1 MSANKDYSIDDILNE
16 YADLDKAPPVEYNKE
31 KSAIAQ
37 AKAEKELL
45 SLFEE
50 LEEEQREKSYY
61 ENKDFEQNISRNI
74 FSESDSDL
82 TQNSEK
88 QINDEPELTGSRFIN
103 PDIRGY
109 VPFSGAFEKAG
120 MDISQKSSVPEEPD
134 IPDDILPNVQI
145 INQTSEENVLPF
157 DPDTLIDDAVSSSI
171 RLDSVSRPLPEDD
184 DPIDSLLKELDSK
197 KQDISEKNCSTSAFQ
212 DTPEEDTSQET
223 VSVSDSFN
231 YEELTASDNII
242 TDSENKS
249 EESIISD
256 FSDSSENTAAIADN
270 ADDVFENTD
279 DISEIQDDISEDRSF
294 DNNFFESEKS
304 DEQTETDPVAESDT
318 NTESD
323 ISITEEDTSES
334 ADTGNESY
342 ISPVIADNIT
352 EIDDFYNYDSASEII
367 SEEET
372 SEQTSE
378 NSDEHNISETTD
390 NEKSDILSQAIKTE
404 SDTGAKD
411 KTSVSNDNDVK
422 RYSRFSFSGN
432 KKTSSDSDI
441 SDEAEKDATR
451 RFSVS
456 HLNKEEHTNIT
467 EDSDTKEAKPEEH
480 TEDNSEKSVKNS
492 FLSKIRKAVENEA
505 VKNEEENKT
514 SSDFSYRSATRIQD
528 KPTKIIKNPVNN
540 IRYAHNDDDDMLN
553 PKIARKKNEHK
564 KKKLKSEVENLDLEI
579 KKESFTEESETPS
592 LITKLKGIKDSILS
606 DFTGPK
612 TLEQKNQN
620 FNIKSSPEVGFLSID
635 VPINDGNSE
644 DEISNEDSSSFGRL
658 FTKLGSSFEKSAENK
673 IDDYNSPKDAT
684 VILEDLYNLKKGLS
698 VKLIIQIIASLLS
711 FYLCASSL
719 YKLPVPGALNLDSSP
734 HKFAFALFII
744 SAIVFFTSFSVI
756 SSGIKNIFLKKADC
770 DSLVA
775 VSMLFCTIAAAVSA
789 ESSIMLQRNSIY
801 IFTPVAIA
809 GMMLN
814 TIGKHL
820 IVNRAINNF
829 DAVITTGDKH
839 SLVYIDNEKEAEQL
853 TRGVINDYPILTA
866 TRKTGFSSDFLKYTY
881 STDIADKLCKKLLP
895 VSLILSLLLAF
906 IAALVYSKSINT
918 FSVSFIMSAFTMFL
932 ASSSFFGASI
942 VVNVPL
948 ADAAAEVEDNESIIL
963 GYQSIDDFY
972 DTNAH
977 LISSKD
983 LFPSSSIKLCAMK
996 MFSNTKIDDALVA
1009 ASSLVINSD
1018 SIFSGMFDEI
1028 IDHNRSLLKKV
1039 ENFSFEDSMGI
1050 CGWISNKRVL
1060 FGNRQLMLSHNIEGL
1075 PPKSKE
1081 KDLTGKGKIPVYLSI
1096 SGNLATM
1103 FIIKLNADSTV
1114 RESLEIFKN
1123 NDISLIVK
1131 SIDSIVT
1138 CSRISKIYDFPEEM
1152 LSIVPGE
1159 LHQIV
1164 QKASEPAEK
1173 YSSSVIC
1180 KGNILSAAKALSN
1193 IRKIHHSSVTALILQ
1208 SVAVVIAVLVSILF
1222 MCTGMLTALSPIMII
1237 LYQGIWLLITLLI
1250 IKVRS

>member
-1 MSANKDYSIDDILNE
+1 MPANKDYSIDDILNE

-31 KSAIAQ
+31 QSAIAQ

-50 LEEEQREKSYY
+50 LEEEQRIKSYS
-61 ENKDFEQNISRNI
+61 ESNDSELKNSRDI
-74 FSESDSDL
+74 FSDSDTNTL
-82 TQNSEK
+82 QAAETQNS
-88 QINDEPELTGSRFIN
+88 DEQELTGTKFIN

-120 MDISQKSSVPEEPD
+120 IDISKNSSDSAERD

-145 INQTSEENVLPF
+145 LNQTPKKNNLPF
-157 DPDTLIDDAVSSSI
+157 DPDSIIDDSVSSSI
-171 RLDSVSRPLPEDD
+171 RLDSVNRSVLEDD
-184 DPIDSLLKELDSK
+184 DPIDSLLKELDNK
-197 KQDISEKNCSTSAFQ
+197 KINITEKNGS
-212 DTPEEDTSQET
+212 DTAVQ
-223 VSVSDSFN
+223 
-231 YEELTASDNII
+231 NI
-242 TDSENKS
+242 S
-249 EESIISD
+249 EESPSETEDPFSNSFSFENSSADESISGND
-256 FSDSSENTAAIADN
+256 DEPEKFQSFETSDLSENTNIIEENDSHEIKY
-270 ADDVFENTD
+270 FEYEDINDQTDSGEESEPDLNSSFISNT
-279 DISEIQDDISEDRSF
+279 SED
-294 DNNFFESEKS
+294 SEEEQAS
-304 DEQTETDPVAESDT
+304 DSVYDDTD
-318 NTESD
+318 
-323 ISITEEDTSES
+323 
-334 ADTGNESY
+334 SY
-342 ISPVIADNIT
+342 TAPVIADNIT
-352 EIDDFYNYDSASEII
+352 EINDFYSVDSEPELI
-367 SEEET
+367 SEEEST
-372 SEQTSE
+372 QQITEKPEENQASGASEIE
-378 NSDEHNISETTD
+378 KSDSLKKALQSDIDTAADS
-390 NEKSDILSQAIKTE
+390 NEKSADNS
-404 SDTGAKD
+404 S
-411 KTSVSNDNDVK
+411 DNDVK

-432 KKTSSDSDI
+432 KKAVSVSEIT
-441 SDEAEKDATR
+441 DESEKDATR

-456 HLNKEEHTNIT
+456 KFTRETNKDVSEPLQAEET
-467 EDSDTKEAKPEEH
+467 DTQKPAEES
-480 TEDNSEKSVKNS
+480 SEKPVKSS

-505 VKNEEENKT
+505 AESEEENKT

-528 KPTKIIKNPVNN
+528 KPTKIIKNPENN
-540 IRYAHNDDDDMLN
+540 IRYARNDDDDMLN
-553 PKIARKKNEHK
+553 PKIARKKSEHK

-579 KKESFTEESETPS
+579 QKESAEVTEVSP
-592 LITKLKGIKDSILS
+592 LLTKLKEIKEGILS

-612 TLEQKNQN
+612 TLEEKNQN
-620 FNIKSSPEVGFLSID
+620 FNIKSSPEVGFFSID
-635 VPINDGNSE
+635 VPIDFEKEE
-644 DEISNEDSSSFGRL
+644 DEVPNEDSSSIGKL

-698 VKLIIQIIASLLS
+698 VKLTIQIIAALLS

-719 YKLPVPGALNLDSSP
+719 YKLPVPASLDLALSP

-756 SSGIKNIFLKKADC
+756 SSGIKNIIRRKADC

-801 IFTPVAIA
+801 IFTPVAIT
-809 GMMLN
+809 GLLLN

-839 SLVYIDNEKEAEQL
+839 SLVYVDNEKEAEQL

-895 VSLILSLLLAF
+895 VSLILSLVLAF
-906 IAALVYSKSINT
+906 VAALIYSKSINT
-918 FSVSFIMSAFTMFL
+918 FSLSFIMSAFTMFL

-977 LISSKD
+977 LINSKD

-1028 IDHNRSLLKKV
+1028 IDHDRSLLKKV

-1103 FIIKLNADSTV
+1103 FIIKLNANEMV
-1114 RESLEIFKN
+1114 RESLDIFKD

-1131 SIDSIVT
+1131 SLDSIIT
-1138 CSRISKIYDFPEEM
+1138 CSRISKLYDFPEEM
-1152 LSIVPGE
+1152 ISIIPGE
-1159 LHQIV
+1159 LHKTA

-1173 YSSSVIC
+1173 FSSSVIC
-1180 KGNILSAAKALSN
+1180 KGNLLSAAKALSN

-1208 SVAVVIAVLVSILF
+1208 SVAVVIAVLISILF

-1250 IKVRS
+1250 IKVKS

>member
-1 MSANKDYSIDDILNE
+1 MPANKDYSIDDILNE

-31 KSAIAQ
+31 KSALAQ

-50 LEEEQREKSYY
+50 LEEEQRLKSYS
-61 ENKDFEQNISRNI
+61 ENNDSEPNNSRDI
-74 FSESDSDL
+74 FSDFD
-82 TQNSEK
+82 TDTVRTDEK
-88 QINDEPELTGSRFIN
+88 QVSDEPELTGAKFIN

-120 MDISQKSSVPEEPD
+120 IDYTKQSSGSAERE
-134 IPDDILPNVQI
+134 IPDEILPNVQI
-145 INQTSEENVLPF
+145 LNQGSEKNVLPF
-157 DPDTLIDDAVSSSI
+157 DPDTLADDSFSSSI
-171 RLDSVSRPLPEDD
+171 RLDSFNRPLPEDD

-197 KQDISEKNCSTSAFQ
+197 KTNISEK
-212 DTPEEDTSQET
+212 T
-223 VSVSDSFN
+223 VSD
-231 YEELTASDNII
+231 TAVQ
-242 TDSENKS
+242 NKS
-249 EESIISD
+249 EEIPSKEENFSESSFIFEKAEAETDVISTTDSDDEPEESVSFD
-256 FSDSSENTAAIADN
+256 FSDSAESTDDAIESFSFENINSVSKKTYDQPESDQPESEEKFEDN
-270 ADDVFENTD
+270 ANLSFNDN
-279 DISEIQDDISEDRSF
+279 ISEEEQIPESSF
-294 DNNFFESEKS
+294 D
-304 DEQTETDPVAESDT
+304 DTDSY
-318 NTESD
+318 
-323 ISITEEDTSES
+323 TSP
-334 ADTGNESY
+334 
-342 ISPVIADNIT
+342 IIADNIT
-352 EIDDFYNYDSASEII
+352 EINDFYSVDPEPETAAEEEMPQLTSEV
-367 SEEET
+367 SEEDQSSELSETEKINSLKQALKPVTET
-372 SEQTSE
+372 SEDTGEKS
-378 NSDEHNISETTD
+378 TD
-390 NEKSDILSQAIKTE
+390 NSS
-404 SDTGAKD
+404 
-411 KTSVSNDNDVK
+411 DNDVK

-432 KKTSSDSDI
+432 KKHASVSDI
-441 SDEAEKDATR
+441 SDESEKDATR

-456 HLNKEEHTNIT
+456 KLTKEETKDVSESPEEKENESQDPV
-467 EDSDTKEAKPEEH
+467 EDSQ
-480 TEDNSEKSVKNS
+480 EKSVKSS
-492 FLSKIRKAVENEA
+492 FLSRIRKAVENEA
-505 VKNEEENKT
+505 AENEEENKT

-528 KPTKIIKNPVNN
+528 KPTKIIKNPENN
-540 IRYAHNDDDDMLN
+540 IRYARNDDDDMLN
-553 PKIARKKNEHK
+553 PKIARKKSEHK

-579 KKESFTEESETPS
+579 QKDSAEGTADSP
-592 LITKLKGIKDSILS
+592 LLTKLKEIKDGILA

-620 FNIKSSPEVGFLSID
+620 FNIKSSPEVGFFSID
-635 VPINDGNSE
+635 VPIDFEKEE
-644 DEISNEDSSSFGRL
+644 DEIQNEDSSSIGRL

-698 VKLIIQIIASLLS
+698 VKLTIQIIAALLS

-719 YKLPVPGALNLDSSP
+719 YKLPVPASLDLAASP

-756 SSGIKNIFLKKADC
+756 SSGIKNIIRRKADC

-801 IFTPVAIA
+801 IFTPVAIT
-809 GMMLN
+809 GLLLN

-895 VSLILSLLLAF
+895 VSLILSLVLAF
-906 IAALVYSKSINT
+906 IAALIYSKSINT
-918 FSVSFIMSAFTMFL
+918 FSLSFIMSAFTMFL

-948 ADAAAEVEDNESIIL
+948 ADTAAEVEDNESIIL

-977 LISSKD
+977 LINSKD
-983 LFPSSSIKLCAMK
+983 LFPASSIKLCAMK

-1028 IDHNRSLLKKV
+1028 IDHDRSLLKKV

-1103 FIIKLNADSTV
+1103 FIIKLNANEMV
-1114 RESLEIFKN
+1114 RESLDIFKN

-1131 SIDSIVT
+1131 SLDSIIT
-1138 CSRISKIYDFPEEM
+1138 CSRISKLYDFPEEM
-1152 LSIVPGE
+1152 ISIIPGE
-1159 LHQIV
+1159 LHQTA

-1173 YSSSVIC
+1173 FSSSVIC
-1180 KGNILSAAKALSN
+1180 KGSLLSAAKALSN

-1208 SVAVVIAVLVSILF
+1208 SVAVVIAVLISILF
-1222 MCTGMLTALSPIMII
+1222 MCTGMLTVLSPIMII

-1250 IKVRS
+1250 IKVKS